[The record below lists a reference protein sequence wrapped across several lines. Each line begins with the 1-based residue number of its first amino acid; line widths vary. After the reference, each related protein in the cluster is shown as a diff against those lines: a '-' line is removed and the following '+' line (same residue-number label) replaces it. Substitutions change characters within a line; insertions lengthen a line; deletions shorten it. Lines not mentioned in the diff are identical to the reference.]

1 MLILDIIVLALIAL
15 GAFSGHKKG
24 LVGILVSF
32 AGLILSII
40 LAFAFQSVV
49 AEALCNSGIGD
60 SVTKMIEGNMEKM
73 IDNGEN
79 MEDSLYAK
87 ILSSN
92 ITNDQV
98 NQAAKNLT
106 MFIMKGLSFIV
117 IFLAVYIICYI
128 LQMVLN
134 LVFNLP
140 ILSSINGI
148 GGTIVGG
155 LSVLIKIWIVLAI
168 LSFISPLP
176 MFSSIMNYID
186 KTVITKFLYN
196 TNFVVSIIQS
206 GLKL

>member
-79 MEDSLYAK
+79 IEDSLYAK

-92 ITNDQV
+92 ITNNQV

>member
-1 MLILDIIVLALIAL
+1 MLILDVIVLALLAL
-15 GAFSGHKKG
+15 GAFSGYKKG

-60 SVTKMIEGNMEKM
+60 TVTKMIEGNMEKM

-186 KTVITKFLYN
+186 KTVVTKFLYN

>member
-1 MLILDIIVLALIAL
+1 MLILDVIVLALIAL

>member
-1 MLILDIIVLALIAL
+1 MLILDVIVLALIAL

-60 SVTKMIEGNMEKM
+60 TVTKMIEGNMEKM

-186 KTVITKFLYN
+186 KTVVTKFLYN

>member
-1 MLILDIIVLALIAL
+1 MLILDVIVLALIAL

-49 AEALCNSGIGD
+49 EEALCNSGIGD
-60 SVTKMIEGNMEKM
+60 TVTKMIEGNMEKM

-186 KTVITKFLYN
+186 KTVVTKFLYN

>member
-1 MLILDIIVLALIAL
+1 MLILDVIVLALIAL

-60 SVTKMIEGNMEKM
+60 TVTKMIEGNMEKM

-79 MEDSLYAK
+79 IEDSLYAK

-92 ITNDQV
+92 ITNDKV

-186 KTVITKFLYN
+186 KTVVTKFLYN